1 MTGWLLVLFFVIHAI
16 IVYAVYRVFVRPRV
30 AIENRG
36 IFLAIALMSALVPL
50 VGEVFGVLA
59 YAIARRYASEKTLLD
74 YDEYIHFDTQNLERL
89 QQQAREDIDLV
100 PLTDAL
106 KMDASKRK
114 HSITQLMTTPLEN
127 TEEYLHLGLEHED
140 SETVHYA
147 ATVRNTLF
155 DRYDVTL
162 KQKIAQIDPERKETL
177 YEVIE
182 TCESFMESGLLDD
195 ELRLQIQRQASMYLE
210 QLGNLD
216 STDRVFLTSSARL
229 AFRGGQAD
237 VGERM
242 AEALI
247 RQEPANVE
255 GYIFLIE
262 HHMTKGD
269 WTKLRP
275 ILDLL
280 RHHVAPSQ
288 VPEDYQSIIQQLEGA
303 RS

>member
-1 MTGWLLVLFFVIHAI
+1 
-16 IVYAVYRVFVRPRV
+16 
-30 AIENRG
+30 
-36 IFLAIALMSALVPL
+36 MSALVPL
-50 VGEVFGVLA
+50 VGEVFGLLA

-100 PLTDAL
+100 PVTDAL

-216 STDRVFLTSSARL
+216 STDSRLFDDDRPVSHFGVDTQTSGNGWPKHSFGKNRQSRRLYLSHRVSHDKRRL
-229 AFRGGQAD
+229 D
-237 VGERM
+237 EVT
-242 AEALI
+242 
-247 RQEPANVE
+247 P
-255 GYIFLIE
+255 
-262 HHMTKGD
+262 H
-269 WTKLRP
+269 P
-275 ILDLL
+275 
-280 RHHVAPSQ
+280 
-288 VPEDYQSIIQQLEGA
+288 
-303 RS
+303 